1 MAELIYIAES
11 PQYPGIVKIGR
22 TDREVHIRMEELS
35 NNNYGMP
42 GADIDSQ
49 WEAIKVIKVEDNV
62 HSEAILHDYFESQ
75 RVIDSRELFYT
86 DDPNELAYEAE
97 SIVDGTILT
106 GDLIEIWNLFD
117 PLSVIALSAAI
128 VFTAKTFAPDNKT
141 TKKTERF
148 IKNWEFRTNQRFK
161 NSKTTAGKFV
171 FGGLYKAFIIKKY
184 IGVKTGKLVV
194 NVISKIK

>member
-35 NNNYGMP
+35 NDNYGMP
-42 GADIDSQ
+42 GSDIDSQ
-49 WEAIKVIKVEDNV
+49 WEAVKVIKVEDNV
-62 HSEAILHDYFESQ
+62 YSEAILHDYFDSQ

-86 DDPNELAYEAE
+86 DNPIELAYEAK

-106 GDLIEIWNLFD
+106 SDLIELCNLFD

-128 VFTAKTFAPDNKT
+128 VFTAKTFAPNNKT
-141 TKKTERF
+141 TIKTERF

-161 NSKTTAGKFV
+161 NSKTTTGKFI
-171 FGGLYKAFIIKKY
+171 FGGLYKVFIIKKY
-184 IGVKTGKLVV
+184 IGVKAGKFFVSAI
-194 NVISKIK
+194 NKIK